1 MDRRDWYLLATPM
14 KEWNK
19 RIDKILDLKLIQKKE
34 CETKKIVM
42 FAKFLLSNLISE
54 VKIQNKI
61 LRNISC
67 SEFKSETEYYIEN
80 IM

>member
-1 MDRRDWYLLATPM
+1 M
-14 KEWNK
+14 WN
-19 RIDKILDLKLIQKKE
+19 
-34 CETKKIVM
+34 KKIVM